1 MELALVILAAGKG
14 TRMESDL
21 PKVLHPLGGK
31 PLVAWVLE
39 ASLALHP
46 QRLVVVTGHQA
57 EKVESTIREL
67 FPKANIEF
75 VRQDKMLG
83 TGHAVQQARP
93 LLGDFKGNIAVL
105 CGDVPLISKESLR
118 KMVETRQNHQAGA
131 CLMVCDLDDG
141 GSYGRV
147 VCDKKDQV
155 QRIVEAKDAS
165 VEELALKRVNAGTYC
180 FDSVRLWPQLERLEN
195 NNKSGEL
202 YLTDVIGLLN
212 DNGERIDSLLVNEQ
226 EMTGVNTKAQLQ
238 ALEESLDSTMKNQSA
253 NAPASAKNSKPRK
266 RAAING
272 PLPSEQL
279 SSHLTRTYRADGRP
293 LNATP
298 GMKIFAGGANPR
310 LAREI
315 AELLKTPLGSMTV
328 TRFADGE
335 TRCAINESIRGND
348 VFIIQPTCAPVN
360 DTLMELLIMCD
371 AFKRASARR
380 IVPIMPYFGYARQD
394 KKVRPREPITAKL
407 VADLITHAGAD
418 RLFAIDLHAGQIQGF
433 FDCPVDHLPAFP
445 LIAEHLIQRNIFENN
460 VTVVSPD
467 VGGVVRASILAERI
481 GAELAI
487 VAKRRPEPGKV
498 AVIEVIGKVENQTC
512 VMIDDMVDSAGTLVA
527 AADELAERG
536 AREIYAC
543 ATHPVL
549 SGDAVRRV
557 QDSCIKELIVTD
569 TIPIPPERMIPK
581 ITVLSVA
588 QLCADAILR
597 IHTDDS
603 VSTMFAT
610 WERLDV

>member
-1 MELALVILAAGKG
+1 MELALIILAAGKG

-21 PKVLHPLGGK
+21 PKVLHSLGGK

-39 ASLALHP
+39 SALALDPH
-46 QRLVVVTGHQA
+46 RIVVVTGHQA
-57 EKVESTIREL
+57 EKVESKIREL
-67 FPKANIEF
+67 FPKTNIEF
-75 VRQDKMLG
+75 VRQKKMLG
-83 TGHAVQQARP
+83 TGHAVQQAKP
-93 LLGDFKGNIAVL
+93 LLGDFKGDIVVL
-105 CGDVPLISKESLR
+105 CGDVPLISTGSLK
-118 KMVETRQNHQAGA
+118 KMVETRDRHQAGA
-131 CLMVCDLDDG
+131 CLMVCDLPDG

-147 VCDKKDQV
+147 VTDKNGQV
-155 QRIVEAKDAS
+155 QRIVEAKDAKP
-165 VEELALKRVNAGTYC
+165 EELALHRVNAGTYC
-180 FDSVRLWPQLERLEN
+180 FDSTRLWAQLEHLTA

-202 YLTDVIGLLN
+202 YLTDVIGFLN
-212 DNGERIDSLLVNEQ
+212 SAGEQIDSLSVDQ
-226 EMTGVNTKAQLQ
+226 REMAGINTKDQLL
-238 ALEESLDSTMKNQSA
+238 ALEKSLDVPMKNDSKKET
-253 NAPASAKNSKPRK
+253 AKSRK
-266 RAAING
+266 LRDTLEG
-272 PLPSEQL
+272 PFPSEQI

-293 LNATP
+293 LDATP
-298 GMKIFAGGANPR
+298 EIKIFSGGANPT
-310 LAREI
+310 LSREI
-315 AELLKTPLGSMTV
+315 ARLLKSPLGSMTV

-407 VADLITHAGAD
+407 VADLISHAGAD

-445 LIAEHLIQRNIFENN
+445 LIAEHLIQRNIFESN

-467 VGGVVRASILAERI
+467 VGGVVRASIMAERI

-536 AREIYAC
+536 AKEIYAC

-603 VSTMFAT
+603 VSTMFGT

>member
-1 MELALVILAAGKG
+1 MELAFIILAAGKG

-21 PKVLHPLGGK
+21 PKVLHPLGNK
-31 PLVAWVLE
+31 PLLAWVLE
-39 ASLALHP
+39 SAVALSP
-46 QRLVVVTGHQA
+46 QRIVVVTGHQA
-57 EKVESTIREL
+57 DKVEAVTKQL

-75 VRQDKMLG
+75 VRQQEMLG
-83 TGHAVQQARP
+83 TGHAVQQALP
-93 LLGDFKGNIAVL
+93 LLQDFKGNIAVL
-105 CGDVPLISKESLR
+105 CGDVPLLSAASLK
-118 KMVETRQNHQAGA
+118 KMIETRQQYQSGA
-131 CLMVCDLDDG
+131 CLMVCELPDG

-147 VCDKKDQV
+147 VCDKNGQV

-165 VEELALKRVNAGTYC
+165 SEELALHRVNAGTYC
-180 FDSVRLWPQLERLEN
+180 FDSARLWPKLNQLTN
-195 NNKSGEL
+195 DNKSGEL
-202 YLTDVIGLLN
+202 YLTDVIALLN
-212 DNGERIDSLLVNEQ
+212 NAGEQVDSLSVSER
-226 EMTGVNTKAQLQ
+226 EMTGINTKAQLQ
-238 ALEESLDSTMKNQSA
+238 TLEESLEVSMKKESRVPEA
-253 NAPASAKNSKPRK
+253 EAKPAKRK
-266 RAAING
+266 MRAAIDG

-279 SSHLTRTYRADGRP
+279 TSHLTRTYRADGRP

-298 GMKIFAGGANPR
+298 EIKIFSGGANPK
-310 LAREI
+310 LSREI
-315 AELLKTPLGSMTV
+315 ASLLKTPLGSMTV

-445 LIAEHLIQRNIFENN
+445 LIAEHLIQRNIFEHN

-467 VGGVVRASILAERI
+467 VGGVVRASLMAERI

-512 VMIDDMVDSAGTLVA
+512 VMMDDMVDSAGTLVA

-536 AREIYAC
+536 AKEIYAC

-557 QDSCIKELIVTD
+557 QDSSIKELIVTD

-603 VSTMFAT
+603 VSSMFAT

>member
-1 MELALVILAAGKG
+1 MELALIILAAGKG

-39 ASLALHP
+39 SALALNP
-46 QRLVVVTGHQA
+46 QRVVVVTGHKA
-57 EKVESTIREL
+57 DEVEAAINKL

-75 VRQDKMLG
+75 VRQKKMLG
-83 TGHAVQQARP
+83 TGHAVQQAKP
-93 LLGDFKGNIAVL
+93 LLGNFKGNIAVM
-105 CGDVPLISKESLR
+105 CGDVPLISQASLK
-118 KMVETRQNHQAGA
+118 KMVETRQQHQAGA
-131 CLMVCDLDDG
+131 CLMVCDLPDG
-141 GSYGRV
+141 GGYGRV
-147 VCDKKDQV
+147 VCDKNGQV
-155 QRIVEAKDAS
+155 QRIVEAKDATP
-165 VEELALKRVNAGTYC
+165 EELALHRVNAGTYC
-180 FDSVRLWPQLERLEN
+180 FDSARLWPRLDLLN
-195 NNKSGEL
+195 ANNKSGEF

-212 DNGERIDSLLVNEQ
+212 DTGEQIDSLTVDER
-226 EMTGVNTKAQLQ
+226 EMAGINTKAQLLAMEQ
-238 ALEESLDSTMKNQSA
+238 SLGVPMKKESPEAEAKSTKS
-253 NAPASAKNSKPRK
+253 RK
-266 RAAING
+266 SRAALDG

-293 LNATP
+293 LDATP
-298 GMKIFAGGANPR
+298 EIKIFSGGANPS
-310 LAREI
+310 LSREI
-315 AELLKTPLGSMTV
+315 ARLLKTPLGSMTV

-407 VADLITHAGAD
+407 VADLITLAGAD

-445 LIAEHLIQRNIFENN
+445 LIAEHLIQRGIFENN
-460 VTVVSPD
+460 ITVVSPD
-467 VGGVVRASILAERI
+467 VGGVVRASIMAERI

-512 VMIDDMVDSAGTLVA
+512 IMIDDMVDSAGTLVA

-536 AREIYAC
+536 AKEIYAC

-581 ITVLSVA
+581 ITVLSAA

-603 VSTMFAT
+603 VSTMFGT